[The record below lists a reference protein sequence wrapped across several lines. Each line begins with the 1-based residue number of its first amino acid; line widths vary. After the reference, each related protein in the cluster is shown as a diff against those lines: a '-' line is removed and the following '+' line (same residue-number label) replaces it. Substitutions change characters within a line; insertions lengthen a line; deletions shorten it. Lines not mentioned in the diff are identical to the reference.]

1 MCKRVLAMD
10 LSLNC
15 PAFAVCRVYPNKNKF
30 FIEEVRHVD
39 NKNSKL
45 THAEKLKRT
54 ADEIEYIC
62 HKYAGAIDY
71 IVREKGF
78 SRFATTTQALF
89 KVVGVSDLTIYQLT
103 GHKAIEEIAPT
114 QIKVFVGGYGKATK
128 DEVEN
133 GLRDMLD
140 DSQKDYPFATDDES
154 DAVGVALTFCL
165 KNGLLM

>member
-1 MCKRVLAMD
+1 MSKRILSMD

-15 PAFAVCRVYPNKNKF
+15 PAFCVGYVENNQF
-30 FIEEVRHVD
+30 TIEEVRHVD
-39 NKNSKL
+39 NKNPKL

-62 HKYAGAIDY
+62 HKYADSIDY
-71 IVREKGF
+71 VVREKGF

-89 KVVGVSDLTIYQLT
+89 KVVGVSDLTVYKHT
-103 GHKAIEEIAPT
+103 GINAIEEIAPT
-114 QIKVFVGGYGKATK
+114 QIKVYVGGYGKASK

-133 GLRDMLD
+133 GLRDMLI

-165 KNGLLM
+165 KTGLLM